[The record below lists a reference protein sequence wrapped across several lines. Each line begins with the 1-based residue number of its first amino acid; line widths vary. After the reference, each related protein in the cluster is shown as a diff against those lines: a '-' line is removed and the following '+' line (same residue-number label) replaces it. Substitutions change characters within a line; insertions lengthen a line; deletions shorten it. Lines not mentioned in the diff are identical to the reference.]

1 MRLIALSLLFAAT
14 TASAQ
19 QPPVATPEEAF
30 AQLDRR
36 LASIA
41 ATDSFSGVVAV
52 ARDGKI
58 LYSRA
63 TGIADERTKAPI
75 TLDTRFTLASL
86 GKMFTAVAIGQLLD
100 RGKLALT
107 DTVAKFLPDF
117 PNRDAR
123 RVTIEQ
129 LLAHTSGL
137 GSYWNERYETQREG
151 LYTLA
156 DYVPLFA
163 DEPLGFTPGARF
175 GYSNAGYIV
184 LGRIVET
191 VSGMSF
197 EDYLKRNVF
206 EKAGMPNTGYYDRL
220 GQTPN
225 GAIGYSRGEKGELRD
240 NLGTRELRGSSAGG
254 GYSTAGDLAAFLH
267 ALLEN
272 RLLSQRTR
280 ELFTSAHSDG
290 PFGPKS
296 YGYGFMRR
304 IRRDTLTA
312 IGHTGG
318 APGMTAQAFYND
330 RGYALVVLLN
340 RSGPAVGPV
349 MSESAKVH
357 ELLRTK

>member
-1 MRLIALSLLFAAT
+1 
-14 TASAQ
+14 
-19 QPPVATPEEAF
+19 
-30 AQLDRR
+30 
-36 LASIA
+36 
-41 ATDSFSGVVAV
+41 VVAI
-52 ARDGKI
+52 ARNGKV

-63 TGIADERTKAPI
+63 AGVADERTKAPI

-100 RGKLALT
+100 QRKLALT

-123 RVTIEQ
+123 RVTIAQ
-129 LLAHTSGL
+129 LLSHTSGL
-137 GSYWNERYETQREG
+137 GSYCNERYEAQREG
-151 LYTLA
+151 LFTLA

-163 DEPLGFTPGARF
+163 DEPLRFAPGERF
-175 GYSNAGYIV
+175 GYSNSGYIV

-191 VSGMSF
+191 VSGLAF
-197 EDYLKRNVF
+197 DDYLKRNIF
-206 EKAGMPNTGYYDRL
+206 DRAGMRNTGYYDRL
-220 GQTPN
+220 GHTPN
-225 GAIGYSRGEKGELRD
+225 GAVGYSRGADGQLHD

-254 GYSTAGDLAAFLH
+254 GYSTAADLAAFVS
-267 ALLEN
+267 ALVEN
-272 RLLSQRTR
+272 RLMRRETR

-296 YGYGFMRR
+296 YGFGFMRR

-330 RGYALVVLLN
+330 QGYALVVLLN
-340 RSGPAVGPV
+340 RSGQAVGPV
-349 MSESAKVH
+349 MSEAARA
-357 ELLRTK
+357 LDRLRPQ